1 MSAAPGFP
9 SDAAEIDEGDA
20 RVALSV
26 DAELYPRDAV
36 YAAVMPMLSKAF
48 VHLDRADAA
57 RIRIE
62 LRPRTATDA
71 AGLRALLGGLAN
83 ELLVATTRAEIA
95 KRRGG
100 LLEAVTSRAI
110 SGAMG
115 PPSLDDLE
123 GFDLDGEAFEDPLGI
138 ADSWDRSH
146 GGSSDEGD
154 A

>member
-9 SDAAEIDEGDA
+9 DEAAEIDVDDGC
-20 RVALSV
+20 VSLVV

-36 YAAVMPMLSKAF
+36 YAAVMPMLAQAF
-48 VHLDRADAA
+48 VLLDQTPQGRT
-57 RIRIE
+57 RIE
-62 LRPRTATDA
+62 LRPKAEVESTT
-71 AGLRALLGGLAN
+71 LRAMLGGLAN

-100 LLEAVTSRAI
+100 LLEAVTRRAI

-123 GFDLDGEAFEDPLGI
+123 DFDLDGEAFEDPLGI
-138 ADSWDRSH
+138 ADSWDHSH
-146 GGSSDEGD
+146 GAAEGKGEP
-154 A
+154 

>member
-9 SDAAEIDEGDA
+9 DDAAEIDADDG
-20 RVALSV
+20 RVSLVV

-36 YAAVMPMLSKAF
+36 YAAVMPMLGTAF
-48 VHLDRADAA
+48 VRLDQSAKGET
-57 RIRIE
+57 RIE
-62 LRPRTATDA
+62 LRPRAKSDPA
-71 AGLRALLGGLAN
+71 ALRALLGGLAN

-100 LLEAVTSRAI
+100 LLEAVTRRAI

-115 PPSLDDLE
+115 APSLDDLE

-146 GGSSDEGD
+146 GASEGKED

>member
-9 SDAAEIDEGDA
+9 DDAAELDADEG
-20 RVALSV
+20 RVSLVV
-26 DAELYPRDAV
+26 DSELYPRDAV
-36 YAAVMPMLSKAF
+36 YAAVMPLLSRVF
-48 VHLDRADAA
+48 VVLDQPSAGRT
-57 RIRIE
+57 RIE
-62 LRPRTATDA
+62 LRPRA
-71 AGLRALLGGLAN
+71 ASDPAALRAMLGDLAN
-83 ELLVATTRAEIA
+83 ELLVSTTRAEIA

-100 LLEAVTSRAI
+100 LLEAVTRRAI

-123 GFDLDGEAFEDPLGI
+123 AFDLDGDAFEDPLGI

-146 GGSSDEGD
+146 GAAESKGD